1 MALIEIDGLP
11 FLIAW
16 VDLSMA
22 NCECHSQ
29 MVIFYMVDGEFF
41 FNVHQP
47 FLMVNNHGW
56 LYIYI
61 FITILVYMVIYS
73 QYIYII
79 WLCTYIGNIQ
89 KTTSTI
95 HDIYGNPNIDQ

>member
-1 MALIEIDGLP
+1 MAMLNNQRVNVFTYFRYPKTIFNMAMVQMALIEIDGLP

-56 LYIYI
+56 LYIY
-61 FITILVYMVIYS
+61 S
-73 QYIYII
+73 
-79 WLCTYIGNIQ
+79 
-89 KTTSTI
+89 
-95 HDIYGNPNIDQ
+95 